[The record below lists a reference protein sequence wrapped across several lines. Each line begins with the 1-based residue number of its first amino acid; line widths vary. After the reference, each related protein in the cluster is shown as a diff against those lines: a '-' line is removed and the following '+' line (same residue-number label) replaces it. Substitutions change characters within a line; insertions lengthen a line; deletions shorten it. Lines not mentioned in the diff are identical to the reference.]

1 MAQTVTLAIDAM
13 GGDHGPKVTVP
24 AALDCLQT
32 QPGLHLVLVGQAE
45 PIQQQLTLYRSAYD
59 ASRVRIEIADEIVGM
74 DDKPSLAL
82 RNKKQSSMRIGV
94 NLVKQGDAA
103 ALVSA
108 GNTGALMAISRFVL
122 KTLPGIDRPAIIT
135 SIPSTSGHF
144 YMLDLGANVDCSA
157 EQLHQ
162 FAGMGAVFM
171 QCMQPA
177 HQAISGQII
186 THPRIGLLN
195 IGEEEIKGNDRVK
208 QAHALLSADSS
219 LNYVG
224 YVEADSIFFGSADLV
239 VCDGFVGN
247 VALKSMEG
255 VAKMIAQTVK
265 TTVKSSWYLSLLA
278 LLSKPGLQSI
288 KEKLDPKR
296 HNGASMLG
304 LKGTVVKS
312 HGSADRESFAHAI
325 RWAADQVARDVP
337 VRLMQHFEPA
347 G

>member
-1 MAQTVTLAIDAM
+1 MTQKIVLAIDVM
-13 GGDHGPKVTVP
+13 GGDHGPQVTIP
-24 AALDCLQT
+24 AALDCLRT
-32 QPGLHLVLVGQAE
+32 DPALYLILVGQPE
-45 PIQQQLTLYRSAYD
+45 RIQPLLSAYRPSFD
-59 ASRVRIEIADEIVGM
+59 AGRVRVESAPDVVNM

-82 RNKKQSSMRIGV
+82 RNKKNSSMRIGV
-94 NLVKQGDAA
+94 DLVKRGDAA
-103 ALVSA
+103 ALISA

-135 SIPSTSGHF
+135 SIPSESGHF

-162 FAGMGAVFM
+162 FAGMGAIFM
-171 QCMQPA
+171 QCMQA
-177 HQAISGQII
+177 GSVK
-186 THPRIGLLN
+186 PRIGLLN

-208 QAHALLSADSS
+208 QAHSLLSADSS

-224 YVEADSIFFGSADLV
+224 YVEADSIFFGSADVV

-255 VAKMIAQTVK
+255 VAKMIAHTVK
-265 TTVKSSWYLSLLA
+265 RAVKGSWYLSLLA
-278 LLSKPGLQSI
+278 LLSQPGLQKI
-288 KEKLDPKR
+288 KQKLDPKR

-312 HGSADRESFAHAI
+312 HGGADREAFAHAV
-325 RWAADQVARDVP
+325 RWAADQVVRDVP
-337 VRLMQHFEPA
+337 AQLLQHFEA
-347 G
+347 HLQGHAES